1 MSTTNEL
8 PYDGEQLLEL
18 FASPAARALM
28 VALYQTLLN
37 GVGSLATNV
46 LADNEEAWDKSHPQA
61 TTVLRTIDKAIDL
74 FKQEMSLNNITV
86 KGLTNEV
93 FPGLIPLIKE
103 IQRWEGR

>member
-1 MSTTNEL
+1 MSTTNEIPHDL
-8 PYDGEQLLEL
+8 EQLLEI
-18 FASPAARALM
+18 FASPSARALM
-28 VALYQTLLN
+28 VALYQTFLN
-37 GVGSLATNV
+37 GAGGLATNV
-46 LADNEEAWDKSHPQA
+46 LANNEEAWDKSYPQA

-103 IQRWEGR
+103 MQRWKGR